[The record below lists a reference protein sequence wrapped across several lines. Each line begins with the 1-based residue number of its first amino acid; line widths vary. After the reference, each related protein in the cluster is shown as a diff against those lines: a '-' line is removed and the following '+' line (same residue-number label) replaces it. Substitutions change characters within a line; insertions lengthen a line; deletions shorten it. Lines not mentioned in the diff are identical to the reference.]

1 MMLSELDFT
10 DGRLWL
16 EVLVLI
22 LTTINTGVV
31 WLRKP
36 GEEAKAQINLL
47 SDRVDDDLKGLSIR
61 LQSVE
66 ERMKHIPT
74 DEELAQL
81 AGDVQTVKAVVEGQA
96 SLLRRV
102 EHQQTLIL
110 EQLLSRA
117 K

>member
-1 MMLSELDFT
+1 MPLSQIDLT

-22 LTTINTGVV
+22 MTMINTGVV

-36 GEEAKAQINLL
+36 GEEAKAQIKQL
-47 SDRVDDDLKGLSIR
+47 SDRVDEDLQGLAIR

>member
-1 MMLSELDFT
+1 MTLSELDLT

-22 LTTINTGVV
+22 LTMINTGVV

-36 GEEAKAQINLL
+36 GEEAKVQIKQL
-47 SDRVDDDLKGLSIR
+47 SDRVDEDLQGLTIR

-81 AGDVQTVKAVVEGQA
+81 AGDVHTVKAVVEGQA
-96 SLLRRV
+96 ALLRRV
-102 EHQQTLIL
+102 ERQQTLIL